1 MAEDTPSGGKPPS
14 GSPKGP
20 SKESVDIAS
29 KLTQAL
35 SEVLLKNKSLNSELE
50 NSQKLLSALGSSGA
64 KSVKGLNSS
73 MEIAGAVL
81 DGLNNSVKAFGK
93 AFSTALATAK
103 KQITMATNAFSFF
116 GRTIIGVGRS
126 FLSFPMA
133 LFATI
138 ANKAAEL
145 LNGSTALRQA
155 YENVRK
161 TFGDLSKNESKSVL
175 TSFKQLRSSSSSLG
189 GSTLSLSRIYG
200 YGPDGLAKALEE
212 LTETAHA
219 MGPVFGLLKK
229 SFETNADDLLIY
241 QKGLGLTAEQ
251 MKSFGSIAIATG
263 TPLEDLLKETGNL
276 ALQMG
281 DKFGISS
288 KELGRDLG
296 YMTQNMGKFGSMTKT
311 QMITST
317 VFTRK
322 LGLEIKE
329 LEGLISKFDDFE
341 STAEGASRLAQAF
354 GMNVDALEMMKEQ
367 DPAKRLD
374 MLRKSFAATGKSIE
388 NMSRQERALL
398 AETSGL
404 DENTVAL
411 ALSTKNMGL
420 SYDQVQKE
428 AEKSNKKQ
436 KSQAEIMQGLSE
448 NIERFIEQIQH
459 SGSFLTQFLNGFMRG
474 ISRSKVFRE
483 ALHDMATAL
492 RAVYQFGIKVGEV
505 FVTAFP
511 GVEGMIRSI
520 GSFVN
525 LITAASESGEGAIT
539 SFFNAF
545 STAEGAQRKVGELFD
560 MFMGVGVQAGGPL
573 SEFNKEYNKFLNG
586 IANGIAAIIPKIADQ
601 LVIAIDETINS
612 LDAIFSTIGDE
623 TNKKAISPGARI
635 LLSLFEGLQKVVP
648 KLIELVGAVLRK
660 LFTNEKTRGYMITG
674 AIALFAFIAGPT
686 VLSFATTL
694 LGGLFSAALSA
705 AVSIGLALL
714 TSGPV
719 LLGIIEAAGA
729 FFTLLGGAL
738 SAAAPLL
745 VPLAIVG
752 IFAAFT
758 ALMFGLQAAL
768 KTIGKDNF
776 SQFMSY
782 LFGGDEDVKKYFGIQ
797 YDNIMQYLSI
807 FTTGIQNF
815 FGGIKDVAVGFMK
828 VMVGI
833 FGGGGWEKVKEGIGV
848 SLKGIGRIVIGT
860 IETLTAHLPGAGWLF
875 SKLQSALGTPPE
887 EAKKIAKTNASAIEE
902 AAAGMATAS
911 SPSASDSFSDLF
923 KPMRDDSLAGQS
935 KAVIT
940 VGEESRKLKKA
951 AQALSDAELQE
962 HLFNAQAGIGSLD
975 GLYSRLST
983 SSFFA
988 NYEEIGKKFSGI
1000 TTALTEVSSGNFGTI
1015 AKEAAKD
1022 IVKMNDALAS
1032 LDPVKM
1038 DATLDRLGENLSFK
1052 NQVLDIE
1059 RKPVVVNI
1067 DLKLSIKAEEF
1078 VKDYEK
1084 VKSNMILRGERI
1096 TGNA

>member
-1 MAEDTPSGGKPPS
+1 LAEDTPSGGKPPS

-20 SKESVDIAS
+20 SKESIDIATKLNQS
-29 KLTQAL
+29 ISELTQKYA
-35 SEVLLKNKSLNSELE
+35 SLNSEIE
-50 NSQKLLSALGSSGA
+50 KSQKILSA
-64 KSVKGLNSS
+64 
-73 MEIAGAVL
+73 AGASGKKASL
-81 DGLNNSVKAFGK
+81 GFTRSMKMSEGIINSFKKSIV
-93 AFSTALATAK
+93 TASR
-103 KQITMATNAFSFF
+103 QISMATNAFTFF
-116 GRTIIGVGRS
+116 GRTVIGVGRS
-126 FLSFPMA
+126 FLSFPIA
-133 LFATI
+133 LFGTI

-175 TSFKQLRSSSSSLG
+175 TSFKQLRASSSSLG

-367 DPAKRLD
+367 DPARRLD

-448 NIERFIEQIQH
+448 NIERFVESIQH

-492 RAVYQFGIKVGEV
+492 RSVYQFGIKVGEV

-520 GSFVN
+520 GNFVK
-525 LITAASESGEGAIT
+525 LITAASKSGEGAIA

-545 STAEGAQRKVGELFD
+545 STAEGAKRKVGELFD

-573 SEFNKEYNKFLNG
+573 SEFNKEYNKFLNS
-586 IANGIAAIIPKIADQ
+586 IANGIAAIIPRIADE
-601 LVIAIDETINS
+601 LVKAIDETINS
-612 LDAIFSTIGDE
+612 LDAAFTAFGDE
-623 TNKKAISPGARI
+623 VNTKALSPGARI
-635 LLSLFEGLQKVVP
+635 LFSLFEGLERVVP
-648 KLIELVGAVLRK
+648 KLAELVGKVFWMLITDERTK
-660 LFTNEKTRGYMITG
+660 NYMMIGLTG
-674 AIALFAFIAGPT
+674 LFAWIAGPT
-686 VLSFATTL
+686 ALSFVSSLFINLLTTAVSAGFASL
-694 LGGLFSAALSA
+694 LSGGGAAAAAGGGAAAAGGGAAGAGLLSSLFPPAAFIALAVALTLGIGWVFKTFKSSIVSILTTIFGDDIAWYIEKSILNPFIMLFDGLTGIFSGILSLFRGSIQVFRGLSSAFMGDSTILMGGLKEIGRGIYNFFLGIMDTIVGAIGNIPILGGLLVEGWNGLKSALSI
-705 AVSIGLALL
+705 SH
-714 TSGPV
+714 
-719 LLGIIEAAGA
+719 IEAEEIRNNNQRA
-729 FFTLLGGAL
+729 
-738 SAAAPLL
+738 SQIAA
-745 VPLAIVG
+745 
-752 IFAAFT
+752 
-758 ALMFGLQAAL
+758 
-768 KTIGKDNF
+768 
-776 SQFMSY
+776 S
-782 LFGGDEDVKKYFGIQ
+782 
-797 YDNIMQYLSI
+797 
-807 FTTGIQNF
+807 
-815 FGGIKDVAVGFMK
+815 GIKPPEPTQAQTASGGFGDMFSVPRDNSLVGQSRAVVAVG
-828 VMVGI
+828 
-833 FGGGGWEKVKEGIGV
+833 
-848 SLKGIGRIVIGT
+848 
-860 IETLTAHLPGAGWLF
+860 
-875 SKLQSALGTPPE
+875 
-887 EAKKIAKTNASAIEE
+887 
-902 AAAGMATAS
+902 
-911 SPSASDSFSDLF
+911 D
-923 KPMRDDSLAGQS
+923 
-935 KAVIT
+935 
-940 VGEESRKLKKA
+940 ESRKLKKA

-962 HLFNAQAGIGSLD
+962 QLLTARAGIDSLD
-975 GLYSRLST
+975 GFYSRLST
-983 SSFFA
+983 SSFFT
-988 NYEEIGKKFSGI
+988 NYEEIGNKFSG
-1000 TTALTEVSSGNFGTI
+1000 TSASLAQVSSGKFGTV

-1022 IVKMNDALAS
+1022 IVEMNKALAS

-1052 NQVLDIE
+1052 NEVLNIE

-1067 DLKLSIKAEEF
+1067 DLNLSIKAEEF

-1096 TGNA
+1096 A

>member
-20 SKESVDIAS
+20 SKESIDIATKLNQS
-29 KLTQAL
+29 ISELTQKYA
-35 SEVLLKNKSLNSELE
+35 SLNSEIE
-50 NSQKLLSALGSSGA
+50 KSQKLLSA
-64 KSVKGLNSS
+64 
-73 MEIAGAVL
+73 AGAS
-81 DGLNNSVKAFGK
+81 GRKASLGYTRSMK
-93 AFSTALATAK
+93 LAEGITKDFK
-103 KQITMATNAFSFF
+103 KSIVATTRQISMATNAFTFF
-116 GRTIIGVGRS
+116 GRTIVGIGRAY
-126 FLSFPMA
+126 LSFPIA
-133 LFATI
+133 LFGTI

-175 TSFKQLRSSSSSLG
+175 TSFKQLRASSSSLG

-219 MGPVFGLLKK
+219 MGPIFGLLKK

-322 LGLEIKE
+322 LGIEIKE

-420 SYDQVQKE
+420 SYDQIQKE

-448 NIERFIEQIQH
+448 NIERFIETIQH

-492 RAVYQFGIKVGEV
+492 RAVYQFGIKVGSV
-505 FVTAFP
+505 FATSFP

-520 GSFVN
+520 GDFVK
-525 LITAASESGEGAIT
+525 LITAASESGEAAIA
-539 SFFNAF
+539 SFFEAF
-545 STAEGAQRKVGELFD
+545 STAEGAKRKVGELFD
-560 MFMGVGVQAGGPL
+560 MFMGVGDQASGPL
-573 SEFNKEYNKFLNG
+573 SDFNKHYNIFLDR
-586 IANGIAAIIPKIADQ
+586 IANGIEAIIPIIAEQISLALDS
-601 LVIAIDETINS
+601 TITELS
-612 LDAIFSTIGDE
+612 DSFDAVSEDADKKFISPATRIFLAIFKGVEKVFPKIIT
-623 TNKKAISPGARI
+623 
-635 LLSLFEGLQKVVP
+635 LFGIV
-648 KLIELVGAVLRK
+648 IRR
-660 LFTNEKTRGYMITG
+660 LFTSEETRAAAWTG
-674 AIALFAFIAGPT
+674 AIGLFTWIFGPGTLMFITKTMGRLLWSGLTASLSGGAAASGAGASGAAAAATSSGGFFASIVGIISGPVGWTMIALALAAGIGGLLKTFKGTIIEGLTSIFGENFTFFVEHILINPFIDIYDGLATALNGIKTLFGGFFKMLHGLFTLDGEMIGRGFYNFVAGINN
-686 VLSFATTL
+686 TL
-694 LGGLFSAALSA
+694 LGFVDATLGAIPGLSYLWDQYKNW
-705 AVSIGLALL
+705 
-714 TSGPV
+714 
-719 LLGIIEAAGA
+719 LGASTWEPINDAKEINKEIAQASNEIKPPQTAEIKPPQTAEA
-729 FFTLLGGAL
+729 
-738 SAAAPLL
+738 
-745 VPLAIVG
+745 
-752 IFAAFT
+752 
-758 ALMFGLQAAL
+758 
-768 KTIGKDNF
+768 NF
-776 SQFMSY
+776 SGM
-782 LFGGDEDVKKYFGIQ
+782 
-797 YDNIMQYLSI
+797 
-807 FTTGIQNF
+807 
-815 FGGIKDVAVGFMK
+815 
-828 VMVGI
+828 
-833 FGGGGWEKVKEGIGV
+833 
-848 SLKGIGRIVIGT
+848 
-860 IETLTAHLPGAGWLF
+860 F
-875 SKLQSALGTPPE
+875 SMPK
-887 EAKKIAKTNASAIEE
+887 
-902 AAAGMATAS
+902 
-911 SPSASDSFSDLF
+911 
-923 KPMRDDSLAGQS
+923 DDSLVGKS
-935 KAVIT
+935 KSVIAV
-940 VGEESRKLKKA
+940 GDESRKLKKA
-951 AQALSDAELQE
+951 AQALSDVELQE
-962 HLFNAQAGIGSLD
+962 QLFNAQAGINSLD

-983 SSFFA
+983 SSFFT
-988 NYEEIGKKFSGI
+988 NYDEIGNKFSGVSNSL
-1000 TTALTEVSSGNFGTI
+1000 AEVSSGNFGTV
-1015 AKEAAKD
+1015 AKEVAKD
-1022 IVKMNDALAS
+1022 IVEMNKALAS
-1032 LDPVKM
+1032 IDPVKM
-1038 DATLDRLGENLSFK
+1038 GVTLDRLGENLSFK
-1052 NQVLDIE
+1052 NEVLNIE
-1059 RKPVVVNI
+1059 RKPVTVNV
-1067 DLKLSIKAEEF
+1067 DLKLTIKAEEF

-1084 VKSNMILRGERI
+1084 VKATMISRGERFANNS
-1096 TGNA
+1096 G

>member
-1 MAEDTPSGGKPPS
+1 LAEDTPSGGSPPS
-14 GSPKGP
+14 GSSKGP
-20 SKESVDIAS
+20 SKESIDIAS

-35 SEVLLKNKSLNSELE
+35 SEALLKNKSLNSEFE
-50 NSQKLLSALGSSGA
+50 KSQSLLTALGSSGA
-64 KSVKGLNSS
+64 KSFKGLNTS
-73 MEIAGAVL
+73 MGLAGAVL
-81 DGLNNSVKAFGK
+81 KGLTGTVKAFGK
-93 AFSTALATAK
+93 AFSAALETAK
-103 KQITMATNAFSFF
+103 RQITMASNAFSFF

-175 TSFKQLRSSSSSLG
+175 TSFKQLRASSSSLG

-311 QMITST
+311 QMVTST

-448 NIERFIEQIQH
+448 NIERFVESIQH

-520 GSFVN
+520 GNFVK
-525 LITAASESGEGAIT
+525 LITTASKTGGGAI
-539 SFFNAF
+539 SGFFEAF
-545 STAEGAQRKVGELFD
+545 STAEGAKRKVSELFD
-560 MFMGVGVQAGGPL
+560 LFMGVGVQAGGPL
-573 SEFNKEYNKFLNG
+573 SEFNKSYTEFLNG
-586 IANGIAAIIPKIADQ
+586 IANGIAAIIPKIADE
-601 LVIAIDETINS
+601 LVEAINETINS
-612 LDAIFSTIGDE
+612 LDAAFAAFGDE
-623 TNKKAISPGARI
+623 AKSKAISPGARI
-635 LLSLFEGLQKVVP
+635 LFSLFEGITKVVP
-648 KLIELVGAVLRK
+648 KLIELVGAVLLK

-674 AIALFAFIAGPT
+674 AIGLFGFIAGPT
-686 VLSFATTL
+686 VVSFATTL
-694 LGGLFSAALSA
+694 LGGLFSAVISAALTAVATGGTAAAGGTGILATLGAALTNPVGWALIAAGIMTALGFALSA
-705 AVSIGLALL
+705 A
-714 TSGPV
+714 
-719 LLGIIEAAGA
+719 
-729 FFTLLGGAL
+729 
-738 SAAAPLL
+738 
-745 VPLAIVG
+745 
-752 IFAAFT
+752 
-758 ALMFGLQAAL
+758 L
-768 KTIGKDNF
+768 KTVGKDRY
-776 SQFMSY
+776 SEFMSY
-782 LFGGDEDVKKYFGIQ
+782 LFGGGEDIKRYFEIQ
-797 YDNIMQYLSI
+797 YVFLMDQLNI
-807 FTTGIQNF
+807 FTSGIQNF

-828 VMVGI
+828 IFVGI
-833 FGGGGWEKVKEGIGV
+833 FELNPEKFLEGIGA
-848 SLKGIGRIVIGT
+848 SLKGVARIVIGT
-860 IETLTAHLPGAGWLF
+860 LEVLAANIPGSGWLF
-875 SKLQSALGTPPE
+875 RKLKEAASLTPE
-887 EAKKIAKTNASAIEE
+887 EGKEISKGNAAALEE
-902 AAAGMATAS
+902 AAVTPPTPAANPPPTGKGFGDM
-911 SPSASDSFSDLF
+911 FSLPKDNSLF
-923 KPMRDDSLAGQS
+923 GQS
-935 KAVIT
+935 RAVIE

-988 NYEEIGKKFSGI
+988 NYEEIGNKFSGI
-1000 TTALTEVSSGNFGTI
+1000 TTALAEVSSGNFGTI

-1022 IVKMNDALAS
+1022 IVKMNDALSS

-1052 NQVLDIE
+1052 NEVLNLE

-1084 VKSNMILRGERI
+1084 VKSNMILRGEKI
-1096 TGNA
+1096 TGTA

>member
-1 MAEDTPSGGKPPS
+1 MAEDTPSGGSPPS
-14 GSPKGP
+14 GPSKGP
-20 SKESVDIAS
+20 SKESIDIAIRLS
-29 KLTQAL
+29 QAL
-35 SEVLLKNKSLNSELE
+35 DDVLIKNRAINSEFE
-50 NSQKLLSALGSSGA
+50 KLHKNLSAIASTGPKGLKKTTNSMELAGATLEGLSKKA
-64 KSVKGLNSS
+64 KS
-73 MEIAGAVL
+73 
-81 DGLNNSVKAFGK
+81 FGK
-93 AFSTALATAK
+93 NFVSVLTTISR
-103 KQITMATNAFSFF
+103 QISMATNAFSFF
-116 GRTIIGVGRS
+116 GRTFIGIGRS
-126 FLSFPMA
+126 FLSFPIA
-133 LFATI
+133 LFGTI

-161 TFGDLSKNESKSVL
+161 TFGDLSKAESKSVL
-175 TSFKQLRSSSSSLG
+175 TAFKELRSSAHSLG

-219 MGPVFGLLKK
+219 MGPIFGLLRRA
-229 SFETNADDLLIY
+229 FETSADDLLIY
-241 QKGLGLTAEQ
+241 QKGLGLSAEQ
-251 MKSFGSIAIATG
+251 MKAFGSISIATG
-263 TPLEDLLKETGNL
+263 RPLNDLLKETGNL

-296 YMTQNMGKFGSMTKT
+296 YMTQNMGKFGSMTRT
-311 QMITST
+311 QMATSA

-341 STAEGASRLAQAF
+341 SAAEGASRLAQAF
-354 GMNVDALEMMKEQ
+354 GMNVDALSMMKEQ

-420 SYDQVQKE
+420 SYEQVQKQ
-428 AEKSNKKQ
+428 AEDSNKKQ

-448 NIERFIEQIQH
+448 NIERFIESIQH

-483 ALHDMATAL
+483 AMHDMATAL

-520 GSFVN
+520 GNFVK
-525 LITAASESGEGAIT
+525 LITAASKTGGGAI
-539 SFFNAF
+539 SGFFEAF
-545 STAEGAQRKVGELFD
+545 STAEGAKKKVGELFD
-560 MFMGVGVQAGGPL
+560 MLMGVGVQAGGPL
-573 SEFNKEYNKFLNG
+573 SEFNKEYNKFLNS
-586 IANGIAAIIPKIADQ
+586 IANGISAIIPRIADE
-601 LVIAIDETINS
+601 LVKAIDETINS
-612 LDAIFSTIGDE
+612 LDAAFSAFGDE
-623 TNKKAISPGARI
+623 AKSKAISPGARI
-635 LLSLFEGLQKVVP
+635 LFSLFEGITKVVP
-648 KLIELVGAVLRK
+648 KLIELVGAVLLK

-674 AIALFAFIAGPT
+674 ALGLFAFIAGPT

-694 LGGLFSAALSA
+694 LGGLFSAVISAALTAAATGGTVAAGGTGLLATLGAALTNPVGWALIAAGIMTALGFALSA
-705 AVSIGLALL
+705 A
-714 TSGPV
+714 
-719 LLGIIEAAGA
+719 
-729 FFTLLGGAL
+729 
-738 SAAAPLL
+738 
-745 VPLAIVG
+745 
-752 IFAAFT
+752 
-758 ALMFGLQAAL
+758 L
-768 KTIGKDNF
+768 KTVGKDRY
-776 SQFMSY
+776 SEFMSY
-782 LFGGDEDVKKYFGIQ
+782 LFGGGEDIKRYFEVQ
-797 YDNIMQYLSI
+797 YVFLIDQLNI
-807 FTTGIQNF
+807 FTSGIQNF
-815 FGGIKDVAVGFMK
+815 FGGIKDAAVGFMK
-828 VMVGI
+828 IFVGI
-833 FGGGGWEKVKEGIGV
+833 FNMDPKIFLEGIAESVLG
-848 SLKGIGRIVIGT
+848 LMRIVVGGLEVLAANI
-860 IETLTAHLPGAGWLF
+860 PGSGWLF
-875 SKLQSALGTPPE
+875 RKLKEAAGLTPE
-887 EAKKIAKTNASAIEE
+887 EGKEISKGNAVALEE
-902 AAAGMATAS
+902 AAVTPSPAINPPSVEKGFADMFSIPKDS
-911 SPSASDSFSDLF
+911 SLV
-923 KPMRDDSLAGQS
+923 GQS
-935 KAVIT
+935 KSVIA
-940 VGEESRKLKKA
+940 VGEESRNLKKA
-951 AQALSDAELQE
+951 AQALSDVELQE
-962 HLFNAQAGIGSLD
+962 NLFNAQAGINALD
-975 GLYSRLST
+975 GFYAKLST

-988 NYEEIGKKFSGI
+988 NYEEIGNKFSGI
-1000 TTALTEVSSGNFGTI
+1000 TTALTEVSSGNFGTV

-1052 NQVLDIE
+1052 NEVLNIE